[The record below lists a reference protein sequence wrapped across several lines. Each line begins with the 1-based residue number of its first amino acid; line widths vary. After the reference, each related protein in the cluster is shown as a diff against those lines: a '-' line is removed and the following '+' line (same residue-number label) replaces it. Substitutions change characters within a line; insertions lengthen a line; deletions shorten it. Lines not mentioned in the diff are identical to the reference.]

1 MTTRHAT
8 TESTTARSPRPIA
21 IGQLGLLLPFVLVV
35 TFIVASGRSSL
46 AELALTL
53 PFLAIPLAIFLLRW
67 RAHPELREPREV

>member
-8 TESTTARSPRPIA
+8 TTTATETPPRPIA

-35 TFIVASGRSSL
+35 IFIVASGRASL
-46 AELALTL
+46 AELALTV

-67 RAHPELREPREV
+67 RAHAEIRGPHEA